1 MFIITN
7 HTSELHLFHFKL
19 QINNIP
25 KIILR
30 KVSNYKSHWIYT
42 VIWLKSKDS
51 NTMTFLNAQNCYNVY
66 VIYKVDIYIV
76 ISKINILFIVTDY
89 REKILTATICWT
101 TTWMTF
107 KNLQLIK
114 LIIIFSRINRAL
126 SDLVLVNIVRN

>member
-1 MFIITN
+1 MFIIMN
-7 HTSELHLFHFKL
+7 HTLELHLFHFKL

-30 KVSNYKSHWIYT
+30 KVANYKSHWIYT
-42 VIWLKSKDS
+42 VIWLKSKES
-51 NTMTFLNAQNCYNVY
+51 NAMTFLNSQNCYNVY

-76 ISKINILFIVTDY
+76 ISKTNILFIVTDY